1 MTVLADLLGL
11 ADRELISL
19 VGGGG
24 KSTMLFGLG
33 DQLSGAGER
42 VILTTTTKMGR
53 SQTAGVETV
62 CWSADTDC
70 VADSL
75 DQPGPVML
83 VTGGDDHKV
92 TGPPPDV
99 VDRLFT
105 ASIADYIVV
114 EADGSRGR
122 PLKAPA
128 SHEPVIP
135 SLSTTV
141 VILMGI
147 EAVGQR
153 LGDVTHRIEEATRFT
168 GLDEDH
174 VMTATD
180 CAAILVHPDGALRAC
195 PQESRVIVALTKVVS
210 ESDHRMAQAVSDAVR
225 QMAPEVAVVIVP
237 VRG

>member
-1 MTVLADLLGL
+1 MPVLADLLGL

-33 DQLSGAGER
+33 DELSGAGKR

-53 SQTAGVETV
+53 SQTVGVANV

-75 DQPGPVML
+75 HQPGPVML

-92 TGPPPDV
+92 TGPPPEV
-99 VDRLFT
+99 VDRLLA

-128 SHEPVIP
+128 SHEPVVP

-195 PQESRVIVALTKVVS
+195 PPESRVIVALTKVVS
-210 ESDHRMAQAVSDAVR
+210 ESDHQMAQAVSDAVH
-225 QMAPEVAVVIVP
+225 QMAPEVTVVIVP